1 MDNNKEQLK
10 KLARVFNADK
20 IVTPE
25 DIAEV
30 LKGVLNIM
38 NSFKT
43 DNQKLNTE
51 TKQVAEAL
59 YDKILTEHQKLTS
72 ELENLAQSTKED
84 NSTLKDEL
92 YKAKKELKNDLD
104 IAIESL
110 KAMIESVSFDENF
123 QDLDNKISQTDK
135 KIDAVKKDLEGKLPK
150 DFLTE
155 DKIQGRYVSPQ
166 DLDRAI
172 SILDQRTSFLLQ
184 RQTTSTGTGITDGD
198 KGDITVSGSGAT
210 WTIDDDTIGLDEL
223 SATGTPSA
231 STFLRGDNTWATISA
246 SPGGSNTQLQYN
258 NAGSFGGI
266 SGATTNGT
274 TVTFTTGNLIG
285 ADVKANSS
293 AGLQI
298 LSNAGTVTA
307 LFGAGGGANS
317 TLYGGTKLDYATAST
332 VPYLDA
338 SKNLISSAVTPTEL
352 GYLSGVTSSIQTQ
365 IGTKVTGPASATD
378 NAVVRFDNTT
388 GKLVQD
394 SAVTIAD
401 TSGDITGGKYNKVTI
416 TAPATGS
423 TLTIADGQTLTV
435 NGSATI
441 TNGTHSGTNTG
452 DQTAST
458 LAIAKLSTPAVD
470 TVQEYLDSTGSSG
483 YFSGGEITNGAAG
496 TVNIAAGAGF
506 IRATNST
513 TAQLLSFEWSAF
525 SNVAIAS
532 DTTKYIYISYNGGS
546 PTYVLSATATD
557 EDPTKILVGIATN
570 EGGTIVATLNAGVR
584 LDESIGEAG
593 RYIRR
598 VFGFVRDSS
607 VGGLIVSGTGTRNIA
622 LSAGTLWYGR
632 TMYNISAIDTSGAGT
647 FATYYRNGSGG
658 FTKTS
663 SVTQWNNTQYDNG
676 TGTLATL
683 AANKWAVAWL
693 YVSADGL
700 FYYVYGR
707 ASHTSQAA
715 AETEALPATL
725 PNVITA
731 GTLLVGRLIFQ
742 KSAST
747 ATFYSAFTNTFS
759 NTGVT
764 LHNDLGSIQG
774 GTTGEYYHLT
784 SAEYTGTGTGN
795 FVRATSPTL
804 TTPAIGTPSSGTL
817 TNCTGLP
824 LSGVASSTSTA
835 LGVGSLELGHA
846 SDTTLA
852 RASAGVIA
860 VEGVAVPTISSTDTL
875 SNKTLTAPKIANA
888 GYIADANGNEQLIF
902 TTTASAVNEITLANA
917 ATGNNPNITASGG
930 DANVGIDLTPKGTGS
945 VNIKGNST
953 QSGTLKIFED
963 TDNGTNS
970 VAIKAPASLTAD
982 YTLTL
987 PANDGDANQYLQT
1000 DGSGNLT
1007 WATVAGGGAWTL
1019 KEYST
1024 ASNATGITSG
1034 TLDLSTDKAYRVILK
1049 VGAKGTTSSST
1060 LFAKINGV
1068 TTANS
1073 YFDVIQGRTYDG
1085 TTAGT
1090 INGGFKDSQLNV
1102 FEDGWNSYYVEMDIS
1117 LISYDGTNTR
1127 PVFTWLANG
1136 YYQDATE
1143 KVATING
1150 SGFQN
1155 TQTNVTSL
1163 NFNTNATSKDWTMWI
1178 LRPNTA

>member
-1 MDNNKEQLK
+1 MKMK
-10 KLARVFNADK
+10 NAKALENDLT
-20 IVTPE
+20 VGSL
-25 DIAEV
+25 V
-30 LKGVLNIM
+30 N
-38 NSFKT
+38 
-43 DNQKLNTE
+43 KLNNYQQDLIQSKE
-51 TKQVAEAL
+51 EIVAEAKNTL
-59 YDKILTEHQKLTS
+59 TEVKTTLSEKVKEADATLEAVVNSLEDTFAHIKTITKGEPGESADEEAIEQRLLDKIPKL
-72 ELENLAQSTKED
+72 EEIVNKID
-84 NSTLKDEL
+84 VDEIAE
-92 YKAKKELKNDLD
+92 KASGMIKPTP
-104 IAIESL
+104 ASL
-110 KAMIESVSFDENF
+110 KIIKESV
-123 QDLDNKISQTDK
+123 QLDKEELVPMLNQASN
-135 KIDAVKKDLEGKLPK
+135 KKDLELTIANIK
-150 DFLTE
+150 DWDKQWGNIKAEISRNKGYVGGGGLNNIQMNGTTVSTGLTYLNFTGATVT
-155 DKIQGRYVSPQ
+155 KNGQTTTV
-166 DLDRAI
+166 AI
-172 SILDQRTSFLLQ
+172 SGTGLTLETDGTPNGDQTLLNLQ
-184 RQTTSTGTGITDGD
+184 AGTNITLTDNGTGTVTIDATG
-198 KGDITVSGSGAT
+198 GSG
-210 WTIDDDTIGLDEL
+210 
-223 SATGTPSA
+223 
-231 STFLRGDNTWATISA
+231 
-246 SPGGSNTQLQYN
+246 SPGGSDTQLQYN

-274 TVTFTTGNLIG
+274 AVTYTTGNLIG
-285 ADVKANSS
+285 ADVKASSS

-584 LDESIGEAG
+584 LDESIGDAG
-593 RYIRR
+593 RYLRR

-663 SVTQWNNTQYDNG
+663 SVTQWNNTKYDDG

-683 AANKWAVAWL
+683 TANKWAVAWL

-707 ASHTSQAA
+707 ASHNSQAA

-759 NTGVT
+759 NTGVM

-774 GTTGEYYHLT
+774 GTSGEYYHLT

-824 LSGVASSTSTA
+824 VAGITASTSTA
-835 LGVGSLELGHA
+835 LGVGSIELGNA
-846 SDTTLA
+846 SDTTIS
-852 RASAGVIA
+852 RSSAGVLA
-860 VEGVAVPTISSTDTL
+860 VEGVVIPSISST
-875 SNKTLTAPKIANA
+875 NTLTNKFITPQLQSVTDA
-888 GYIADANGNEQLIF
+888 GG
-902 TTTASAVNEITLANA
+902 T
-917 ATGNNPNITASGG
+917 
-930 DANVGIDLTPKGTGS
+930 LTPVAITNDMVIATALSQATTIAAPSGS
-945 VNIKGNST
+945 PVQGERLVIR
-953 QSGTLKIFED
+953 LK
-963 TDNGTNS
+963 DNGTARALTWN
-970 VAIKAPASLTAD
+970 AIYRAIGV
-982 YTLTL
+982 TL
-987 PANDGDANQYLQT
+987 PT
-1000 DGSGNLT
+1000 T
-1007 WATVAGGGAWTL
+1007 TVINKTVYVGCI
-1019 KEYST
+1019 Y
-1024 ASNATGITSG
+1024 N
-1034 TLDLSTDKAYRVILK
+1034 STDTK
-1049 VGAKGTTSSST
+1049 
-1060 LFAKINGV
+1060 
-1068 TTANS
+1068 
-1073 YFDVIQGRTYDG
+1073 
-1085 TTAGT
+1085 
-1090 INGGFKDSQLNV
+1090 
-1102 FEDGWNSYYVEMDIS
+1102 W
-1117 LISYDGTNTR
+1117 
-1127 PVFTWLANG
+1127 
-1136 YYQDATE
+1136 DA
-1143 KVATING
+1143 VAVA
-1150 SGFQN
+1150 QE
-1155 TQTNVTSL
+1155 
-1163 NFNTNATSKDWTMWI
+1163 A
-1178 LRPNTA
+1178 